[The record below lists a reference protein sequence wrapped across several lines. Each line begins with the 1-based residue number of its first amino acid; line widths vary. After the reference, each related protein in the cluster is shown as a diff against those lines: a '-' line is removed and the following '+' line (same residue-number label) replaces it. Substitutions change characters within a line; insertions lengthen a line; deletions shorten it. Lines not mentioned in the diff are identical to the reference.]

1 MQMPA
6 PDFLDALYDTSDDS
20 AEDPSTFMSKMASQ
34 RPRTGCFRPVSL
46 FEEEYP
52 KEESTDSDC
61 SLELSL
67 ENKEKKK
74 ITSQNSCKS
83 SHQNSFKSSSQ
94 SQFESSQS
102 RSFETSH
109 DSTQRFPDSRADV
122 NEEVA
127 QTCTNKKR
135 SGSMPLEK
143 EANVYVD
150 SVLKKK
156 DGARRYNKKHHCLYC
171 RHVVQKMSR
180 HLLRKHSDKVDVAK
194 AFSLPKNSK
203 ERRRLSKNS

>member
-102 RSFETSH
+102 RSVETSH

-122 NEEVA
+122 NEEEVA
-127 QTCTNKKR
+127 QTCTNK
-135 SGSMPLEK
+135 
-143 EANVYVD
+143 
-150 SVLKKK
+150 
-156 DGARRYNKKHHCLYC
+156 
-171 RHVVQKMSR
+171 
-180 HLLRKHSDKVDVAK
+180 KHSDKVDVAK